1 MAMPKDNS
9 HIPPYSTDSSY
20 PNYAPYYPI
29 PRKRK
34 WVAGVLSFIVP
45 GTGHFYLGLMQRGL
59 FLMMLLIL
67 DIFIITSLT
76 SQNDTSVPA
85 VTLFALFIPVIYFYN
100 LFDAL
105 QITDYVNRRNE
116 LGEFAGSY
124 DHEFHDPLQKLI
136 KGTNMGVLL
145 VAAGVL
151 FFLLSNKPAWVTGLF
166 DFMGSYLG
174 SMALVLGGLA
184 LYIIDSRKNKY

>member
-1 MAMPKDNS
+1 MNLPNDNP
-9 HIPPYSTDSSY
+9 HIPEYSANPSFQH
-20 PNYAPYYPI
+20 YAPYYQA

-59 FLMMLLIL
+59 FIMMLLIL
-67 DIFIITSLT
+67 DIFIITSL
-76 SQNDTSVPA
+76 SSRSDTSVPM

-105 QITDYVNRRNE
+105 QSTDNVNRRNE
-116 LGEFAGSY
+116 LGEFGAELY
-124 DHEFHDPLQKLI
+124 TNEDPLQKLI
-136 KGTNMGVLL
+136 KGTNLGVIL

-151 FFLLSNKPAWVTGLF
+151 FFLLSNKPRWFTGLF
-166 DFMGSYLG
+166 DLMGSYIG
-174 SMALVLGGLA
+174 SVILVLAGLTMYV
-184 LYIIDSRKNKY
+184 LDSRKNK

>member
-1 MAMPKDNS
+1 MTMPKDNS
-9 HIPPYSTDSSY
+9 YIPPYSAESSY
-20 PNYAPYYPI
+20 PSYAPYHPI

-34 WVAGVLSFIVP
+34 WVAGVLSFFIP
-45 GTGHFYLGLMQRGL
+45 GTGHFYLGLMQRGV
-59 FLMMLLIL
+59 FLMLLLIL
-67 DIFIITSLT
+67 DIFIITSLA
-76 SQNDTSVPA
+76 SQENTSVPA

-116 LGEFAGSY
+116 LGEFAGTY
-124 DHEFHDPLQKLI
+124 EGDFQDPLQKLI

-145 VAAGVL
+145 IVAGGL
-151 FFLLSNKPAWVTGLF
+151 FFLLSNKPRWVTGLF

-174 SMALVLGGLA
+174 AAVLFVGGLA
-184 LYIIDSRKNKY
+184 LYLWDSRKNK